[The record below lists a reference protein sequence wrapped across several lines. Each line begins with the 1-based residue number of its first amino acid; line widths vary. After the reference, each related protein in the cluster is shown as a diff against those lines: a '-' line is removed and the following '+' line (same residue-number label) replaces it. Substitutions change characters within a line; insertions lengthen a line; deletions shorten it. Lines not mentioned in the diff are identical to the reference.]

1 MVSHPRRAGGTATST
16 TGFTFALIPNC
27 FLFTCYHGKQRAG
40 KDSCLR
46 VSLRRQFPQNSL
58 FKHWQQSLF
67 SFWVHIY
74 RRVTSPEQPDCIST
88 SAGWASRSSHH
99 FTRGTKYPWASK
111 DKEGEGYGHWGSQL
125 PKHWCCS
132 LWREAEGPCETWAP
146 GPHVG
151 GVSNPVASLCALSLE
166 KHKCLQSSGTKE
178 GRKDRGGS
186 LRLCASAAAESTLK
200 EVGMRQEWRELRC
213 LQSSQQLISKDP
225 RSVPSQK
232 NNQAAQGADN

>member
-1 MVSHPRRAGGTATST
+1 M
-16 TGFTFALIPNC
+16 
-27 FLFTCYHGKQRAG
+27 
-40 KDSCLR
+40 
-46 VSLRRQFPQNSL
+46 
-58 FKHWQQSLF
+58 
-67 SFWVHIY
+67 
-74 RRVTSPEQPDCIST
+74 
-88 SAGWASRSSHH
+88 
-99 FTRGTKYPWASK
+99 
-111 DKEGEGYGHWGSQL
+111 
-125 PKHWCCS
+125 
-132 LWREAEGPCETWAP
+132 
-146 GPHVG
+146 G